1 MAGKSRFIE
10 DIEEAL
16 EKSKETAL
24 SHLLFTHQ
32 GVPYPVTLCSP
43 ETFQA
48 LDAFE
53 ARADDI
59 VLASYPKCGSNWI
72 LHIVSELIFADSKKK
87 YEYPEFPVLECGDP
101 EKYQRMKQFPSPRIL
116 ATHLRYD
123 RLPGS
128 ILRKKTKM
136 LVMFRNPKDTAA
148 SFFHFHNDVPD
159 IPSYGSWHEFFAQFM
174 KGDVSWGSFFDF
186 AVSWDKHLADD
197 NVLFVLYE
205 DLKENLPAGIQRVA
219 DFLGFSLG
227 GEQLG
232 AIAALSTF
240 QAMRARAQET
250 HGAVGPHLFRR
261 GEVGD
266 WKNLFSEAQNQEMDE
281 KFKACL
287 AGTSL
292 GAKLKYDTYCQA

>member
-1 MAGKSRFIE
+1 MAGKSRFLE

-16 EKSKETAL
+16 EKSKDTAL
-24 SHLLFTHQ
+24 SRLLFTHQ
-32 GVPYPVTLCSP
+32 AVPYPITLCSS

-72 LHIVSELIFADSKKK
+72 LHIVSELISADSKKK
-87 YEYPEFPVLECGDP
+87 YEHPEFPVLECGDP

-148 SFFHFHNDVPD
+148 SFFRFHNDVPD
-159 IPSYGSWHEFFAQFM
+159 IPSYGSWDEFFTQFM
-174 KGDVSWGSFFDF
+174 RGEVSWGSFFDF
-186 AVSWDKHLADD
+186 AVSWNEHLAEE
-197 NVLFVLYE
+197 NVQLILYE
-205 DLKENLPAGIQRVA
+205 DLKEDLPAGVQRIA

-240 QAMRARAQET
+240 QAMRARAPET
-250 HGAVGPHLFRR
+250 HGAVGPYLFRK

-292 GAKLKYDTYCQA
+292 GEKLKYDTYCHV